1 MNKLIL
7 CIFLL
12 PLPALA
18 EIMTS
23 DTPRNHCI
31 SDDQSI
37 GDSAFWASS
46 AVLKFANKEYAS
58 AIATVDACFS
68 QWAPEAAQ
76 TQKKMNNKRKDCPS
90 VGSVNR
96 RTKKKIEKN
105 YLINDVSMALWAK
118 ARSLHELEGLEAATQ
133 TYSQCVYMSCGRAWD
148 PNGWYWS
155 PASDCADKI
164 RHLIE

>member
-1 MNKLIL
+1 ML
-7 CIFLL
+7 CIFLV

-18 EIMTS
+18 EITTLDM
-23 DTPRNHCI
+23 PINHCI

-46 AVLKFANKEYAS
+46 AVQKFADKEYAS

-68 QWAPEAAQ
+68 QWGLEAAHA
-76 TQKKMNNKRKDCPS
+76 QKKMNTKRKDCPPM
-90 VGSVNR
+90 GAVNG
-96 RTKKKIEKN
+96 RTKQKIEKN

-118 ARSLHELEGLEAATQ
+118 ARSLHELKGLEAATQ
-133 TYSQCVYMSCGRAWD
+133 SYSQCVYMACGRAWD

-155 PASDCADKI
+155 PASDCADKV
-164 RHLIE
+164 RHLVE